1 MLMRICLLAM
11 LILIIL
17 MLINLHP
24 DYCVHITFSVY
35 DIWKFNFLP
44 FSVDMI
50 KRLIQV
56 HLIIQT

>member
-24 DYCVHITFSVY
+24 DYCEHIIFSVY
-35 DIWKFNFLP
+35 NIWTFNFLP

-50 KRLIQV
+50 YRLITV
-56 HLIIQT
+56 HLIIHT